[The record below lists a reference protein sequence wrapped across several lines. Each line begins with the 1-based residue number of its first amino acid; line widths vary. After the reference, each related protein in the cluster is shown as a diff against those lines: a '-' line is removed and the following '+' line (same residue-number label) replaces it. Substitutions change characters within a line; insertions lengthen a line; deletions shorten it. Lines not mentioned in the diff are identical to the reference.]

1 MEQVTTAET
10 RAVAET
16 PASQSEKAKR
26 RFRLGGFWQAFKN
39 FAIVFSFIV
48 NFVLVLVLV
57 LAIGPIFQAKT
68 GIVQP
73 LLDNLDNAF
82 AGLGRTVIKTTVHID
97 DRLPVVFDLP
107 LEQSTQVVLEEEVPL
122 QAYANFSLGPFGSI
136 NGVVSLNLPKGMVL
150 PVRLEMMVPVSTT
163 VPVVMQVPVEIKLDE
178 AGMGPAIETLRD
190 VFRPLN
196 KFVKSLPNS
205 PREAQQQ
212 LQNTL
217 KKKEPQS
224 QP

>member
-1 MEQVTTAET
+1 MEETVVVDAVTVDEK
-10 RAVAET
+10 
-16 PASQSEKAKR
+16 PAAAPARKARKAR
-26 RFRLGGFWQAFKN
+26 WGGFWQAFKN

-48 NFVLVLVLV
+48 NFVLVLVLI

-82 AGLGRTVIKTTVHID
+82 AGLGETVIETTVHID
-97 DRLPVVFDLP
+97 DRLPVIFDLP
-107 LEQSTQVVLEEEVPL
+107 LEQTTQVVLVEEVPL
-122 QAYANFSLGPFGSI
+122 QAHANFSLGPFGSI
-136 NGVVSLNLPKGMVL
+136 NGVVSLNLPEGMVL

-178 AGMGPAIETLRD
+178 AGMGPAIENLRD
-190 VFRPLN
+190 VFRPIN

-205 PREAQQQ
+205 PQEVQQQ
-212 LQNTL
+212 LQDTL
-217 KKKEPQS
+217 MKKEPQS

>member
-1 MEQVTTAET
+1 M
-10 RAVAET
+10 
-16 PASQSEKAKR
+16 SEVSAQQPKK
-26 RFRLGGFWQAFKN
+26 RFRLGGFWSAFKN

-48 NFVLVLVLV
+48 NFVLVLVLL
-57 LAIGPIFQAKT
+57 LAIGPIFQIKQGT
-68 GIVQP
+68 VEP

-82 AGLGRTVIKTTVHID
+82 AGLGQTIIRTTVQID
-97 DRLPVVFDLP
+97 DRLPVIFDLP
-107 LEQSTQVVLEEEVPL
+107 LEQETQVVLTEEVPL

-136 NGVVSLNLPKGMVL
+136 NGVVSLKLPKGMVL
-150 PVRLEMMVPVSTT
+150 PVRLQMMVPVSTT

-178 AGMGPAIETLRD
+178 AGMGPAIENLRD

-205 PREAQQQ
+205 VQETQSA
-212 LQNTL
+212 LL
-217 KKKEPQS
+217 KKKEPQP